1 MSASHAGVSTQSKA
15 GGAAAQIDAGR
26 CMRDRRMP
34 QCSVSIRTRAR
45 WALCAH
51 KARQLG
57 RDEAG
62 RGGEAQRWLDADGG
76 AVCSTAHG
84 QASLPPCCK
93 STTWYDAVWPK
104 QPASTKRPRRARR
117 RRRCCCCRARCLL
130 RLSVGSKVS
139 TLLGCQSYQD
149 GSG

>member
-104 QPASTKRPRRARR
+104 QPASTKRPRPGAPPPP
-117 RRRCCCCRARCLL
+117 LL
-130 RLSVGSKVS
+130 LLSGALSAEIE
-139 TLLGCQSYQD
+139 CWQ
-149 GSG
+149 